1 MCLYAENI
9 AQLAFIWLWLS
20 SLNYFHY
27 PYRSQFIVSAVSHL
41 TEYRTFGKFRAKK
54 KKPNTED
61 RPKINSWTYFTGQ
74 ISWMNVWIGVA
85 RAFCSIANTC
95 NLETMA
101 RIDYR
106 LYLCYKLWIAYA
118 VVWPNSL
125 FAMVSITW
133 HWFFSMHSVYICERV
148 VYTRISAWLCLRL
161 DPYFSLYSF
170 FCSIFNIF
178 CGKFHFFSL
187 YLSLSVFDI
196 DLKMLPTKYS
206 KNCDDMKQT
215 MQKIKKKKTIFW
227 IILNSIIWAAIYA
240 K

>member
-118 VVWPNSL
+118 VVWPNSF

-133 HWFFSMHSVYICERV
+133 HWFFFHAFSLYMWACCIYENKCLTVFASWSLFSFIFFFLFHIQYFLWQIPLFFSL
-148 VYTRISAWLCLRL
+148 SLSLCLR
-161 DPYFSLYSF
+161 YWFE
-170 FCSIFNIF
+170 N
-178 CGKFHFFSL
+178 
-187 YLSLSVFDI
+187 
-196 DLKMLPTKYS
+196 
-206 KNCDDMKQT
+206 
-215 MQKIKKKKTIFW
+215 
-227 IILNSIIWAAIYA
+227 AAD
-240 K
+240 KV